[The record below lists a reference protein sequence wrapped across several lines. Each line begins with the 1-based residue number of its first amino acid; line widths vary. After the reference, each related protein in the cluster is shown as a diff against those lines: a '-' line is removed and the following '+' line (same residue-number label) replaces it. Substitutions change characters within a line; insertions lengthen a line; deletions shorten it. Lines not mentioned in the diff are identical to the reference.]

1 MSQMYRV
8 QSKFSFNKLFAS
20 FAVGVA
26 GVVGLASS
34 FAITANAMDS
44 IKFMI
49 PANPG
54 GGWDTTGRNLAQ
66 AMIKAGVIKN
76 AQFDNKG
83 GAGGTIGLAQ
93 FVNTSKGDGNAI
105 MVGGMVMVG
114 GIILNKSAVNLS
126 MVTPLARL
134 TGEYEVIVVPAA
146 SPIKT
151 LNDLIA
157 KLKAEPGSVSWGGG
171 SAGGTDHILAGM
183 IAQAVGVDPAK
194 VNYIPYAGGGEAQ
207 AAILGGH
214 VTVGVSGF
222 SEFASQI
229 KAGKFR
235 ALAISSDK
243 KIAGI
248 DVPTLRDQ
256 GVAVDLFNWRGVF
269 GAPGITDAQKKALI
283 AALDTTVKSPAWK
296 EVLTKQEWT
305 DIYLAGDAFTK
316 YIDDENKRIG
326 DILGKLALKK

>member
-1 MSQMYRV
+1 MSRSSPQ
-8 QSKFSFNKLFAS
+8 FSAS
-20 FAVGVA
+20 RLLGALI
-26 GVVGLASS
+26 VGLASS
-34 FAITANAMDS
+34 FALSASALDS
-44 IKFMI
+44 VKFMI

-54 GGWDTTGRNLAQ
+54 GGWDSTGRNLGQ
-66 AMIKAGVIKN
+66 AMVKAGAVKN
-76 AQFDNKG
+76 VQYDNKG

-114 GIILNKSAVNLS
+114 GIILNKSAVNLG

-151 LNDLIA
+151 MKDLVA
-157 KLKAEPGSVSWGGG
+157 KFKADPGSVSWGGG

-183 IAQAVGVDPAK
+183 IAQAVGVDPSK

-207 AAILGGH
+207 AALLGNH
-214 VTVGVSGF
+214 VTAGVSGY
-222 SEFASQI
+222 SEFAAQI

-235 ALAISSDK
+235 ALAISADK
-243 KIAGI
+243 KIPGI
-248 DVPTLRDQ
+248 DVATLKDQ
-256 GVAVDLFNWRGVF
+256 GIDVELFNWRGVF
-269 GAPGITDAQKKALI
+269 AAPGITDAQKKALL
-283 AALDTTVKSPAWK
+283 AAVETTVKSAGWK
-296 EVLTKQEWT
+296 EVLAKQDWT
-305 DIYLAGDAFTK
+305 DIYMAGDAFNK
-316 YIDDENKRIG
+316 YLDDENKRIG

>member
-1 MSQMYRV
+1 MKTLSRLLGACA
-8 QSKFSFNKLFAS
+8 FAAS
-20 FAVGVA
+20 FVLGTSAVA
-26 GVVGLASS
+26 
-34 FAITANAMDS
+34 FDS
-44 IKFMI
+44 VKFMI

-54 GGWDTTGRNLAQ
+54 GGWDQTGRNLSA

-93 FVNTSKGDGNAI
+93 FVNTSKGDANAV

-114 GIILNKSAVNLS
+114 GIILNKSAVNLG

-134 TGEYEVIVVPAA
+134 TGEYEVLVVPAN

-151 LNDLIA
+151 LKDLTD
-157 KLKAEPGSVSWGGG
+157 KLKADPGSVSWGGG

-183 IAQAVGVDPAK
+183 IAGAVGVDPSK

-214 VTVGVSGF
+214 VTVGVSGYGEF
-222 SEFASQI
+222 SAQI
-229 KAGKFR
+229 KGGKFR

-243 KIAGI
+243 RTAGI
-248 DVPTLRDQ
+248 DIPTLKEQ
-256 GVAVDLFNWRGVF
+256 GVNVDLFNWRGVF
-269 GAPGITDAQKKALI
+269 GAPGITDAQKKELL
-283 AALDTTVKSPAWK
+283 AAIDATAKSPAWK
-296 EVLTKQEWT
+296 ETLTKMDWT
-305 DIYLAGDAFTK
+305 DIYLPGDAFGK
-316 YIDDENKRIG
+316 YLDEENKRIG
-326 DILGKLALKK
+326 DILAKLNLKK

>member
-1 MSQMYRV
+1 MVHSHLVRKSSQ
-8 QSKFSFNKLFAS
+8 FSISRAVAALV
-20 FAVGVA
+20 VGVA
-26 GVVGLASS
+26 SSIALSAS
-34 FAITANAMDS
+34 ALDTV
-44 IKFMI
+44 KFMI

-66 AMIKAGVIKN
+66 AMTKAGAIKN
-76 AQFDNKG
+76 SQFDNKG

-114 GIILNKSAVNLS
+114 GIILNKSAVNLG

-134 TGEYEVIVVPAA
+134 TGEYEVLVVPAA

-151 LNDLIA
+151 LKDLTD
-157 KLKAEPGSVSWGGG
+157 KFKADPGSVSWGGG

-214 VTVGVSGF
+214 VTVGVSGY
-222 SEFASQI
+222 SEFAGQI

-235 ALAISSDK
+235 ALAISADK

-248 DVPTLRDQ
+248 DVATLRDQ

-269 GAPGITDAQKKALI
+269 GAPGITDAQKTALI
-283 AALDTTVKSPAWK
+283 NALSTTVKSAAWK
-296 EVLTKQEWT
+296 EVLTKQDWT
-305 DIYLAGDAFTK
+305 DIYLDGEPFAK
-316 YIDDENKRIG
+316 YLADENKRIG

>member
-1 MSQMYRV
+1 MKQLHL
-8 QSKFSFNKLFAS
+8 KFSVPHLIG
-20 FAVGVA
+20 AVL
-26 GVVGLASS
+26 VGLASS
-34 FAITANAMDS
+34 FALSAFALDTV
-44 IKFMI
+44 KFMI

-54 GGWDTTGRNLAQ
+54 GGWDTTGRNLGQ
-66 AMIKAGVIKN
+66 AMIKAGAVKN
-76 AQFDNKG
+76 TQFDNKG

-93 FVNTSKGDGNAI
+93 FVNTAKGDGNAI

-134 TGEYEVIVVPAA
+134 TGEYEELVVPAA

-151 LNDLIA
+151 LKELTD
-157 KLKAEPGSVSWGGG
+157 KLKADPGSVSWGGG

-183 IAQAVGVDPAK
+183 IALAVGVDPAK

-214 VTVGVSGF
+214 VTVGVSGY
-222 SEFASQI
+222 SEFAGQI

-248 DVPTLRDQ
+248 DVATLRDQ

-269 GAPGITDAQKKALI
+269 GAPGITDQQKKELL
-283 AALDTTVKSPAWK
+283 AALDTTVKSAAWK
-296 EVLTKQEWT
+296 EVLVKQDWT
-305 DIYLAGDAFTK
+305 DIYQSGDAFDK
-316 YIDDENKRIG
+316 YIVEENKRIG
-326 DILGKLALKK
+326 DILGKLNLKK

>member
-1 MSQMYRV
+1 MKTLSRLLGACA
-8 QSKFSFNKLFAS
+8 FAAS
-20 FAVGVA
+20 FVLGTSAVA
-26 GVVGLASS
+26 
-34 FAITANAMDS
+34 FDS
-44 IKFMI
+44 VKFMI

-54 GGWDTTGRNLAQ
+54 GGWDQTGRNLSA

-114 GIILNKSAVNLS
+114 GIILNKSAVNLG

-134 TGEYEVIVVPAA
+134 TGEYEVLVVPAN

-151 LNDLIA
+151 LKDLTD
-157 KLKAEPGSVSWGGG
+157 KLKADPGSVSWGGG

-183 IAQAVGVDPAK
+183 IAGAVGVDPSK

-214 VTVGVSGF
+214 VTVGVSGYGEF
-222 SEFASQI
+222 SAQI
-229 KAGKFR
+229 KGGKFR

-243 KIAGI
+243 RTAGI
-248 DVPTLRDQ
+248 DIPTLKEQ
-256 GVAVDLFNWRGVF
+256 GVNVDLFNWRGVF
-269 GAPGITDAQKKALI
+269 GAPGITDAQKKELL
-283 AALDTTVKSPAWK
+283 AAIDATAKSPAWK
-296 EVLTKQEWT
+296 ETLTKMDWT
-305 DIYLAGDAFTK
+305 DIYLPGDAFGK
-316 YIDDENKRIG
+316 YLDEENKRIG
-326 DILGKLALKK
+326 DILAKLNLKK

>member
-1 MSQMYRV
+1 MSRSSPQ
-8 QSKFSFNKLFAS
+8 FSAS
-20 FAVGVA
+20 RLLGALI
-26 GVVGLASS
+26 VGLASS
-34 FAITANAMDS
+34 FALSASALDS
-44 IKFMI
+44 VKFMI

-54 GGWDTTGRNLAQ
+54 GGWDSTGRNLGQ
-66 AMIKAGVIKN
+66 AMVKAGAVKN
-76 AQFDNKG
+76 VQYDNKG

-114 GIILNKSAVNLS
+114 GIILNKSAVNLG

-151 LNDLIA
+151 MKDLVA
-157 KLKAEPGSVSWGGG
+157 KFKADPGSVSWGGG

-183 IAQAVGVDPAK
+183 IAQAVGVDPSK

-207 AAILGGH
+207 AALLGNH
-214 VTVGVSGF
+214 VTAGVSGY
-222 SEFASQI
+222 SEFAAQI

-235 ALAISSDK
+235 ALAISADK
-243 KIAGI
+243 KIPGIDIATLKDQGI
-248 DVPTLRDQ
+248 DVE
-256 GVAVDLFNWRGVF
+256 LFNWRGVF
-269 GAPGITDAQKKALI
+269 AAPGITDAQKKALL
-283 AALDTTVKSPAWK
+283 AAVETTVKSAGWK
-296 EVLTKQEWT
+296 EVLAKQDWT
-305 DIYLAGDAFTK
+305 DIYMAGDAFNK
-316 YIDDENKRIG
+316 YLDDENKRIG

>member
-1 MSQMYRV
+1 MMNVRFV
-8 QSKFSFNKLFAS
+8 PRLLA
-20 FAVGVA
+20 ALLVGVA
-26 GVVGLASS
+26 SA
-34 FAITANAMDS
+34 FAMSAQALDS
-44 IKFMI
+44 VKFMI

-54 GGWDTTGRNLAQ
+54 GGWDTTGRNLGQ
-66 AMIKAGVIKN
+66 AMTKAGAVKN
-76 AQFDNKG
+76 VQYDNKG

-93 FVNTSKGDGNAI
+93 FVNTAKGDGNAI

-114 GIILNKSAVNLS
+114 GIILNKSAVNLG

-134 TGEYEVIVVPAA
+134 TGEYEVLVVPAS
-146 SPIKT
+146 SPIKSMK
-151 LNDLIA
+151 DLVA
-157 KLKAEPGSVSWGGG
+157 QFKTNPGSVSWGGG

-183 IAQAVGVDPAK
+183 IAQAVGVEPSK

-214 VTVGVSGF
+214 VTVGVSGY
-222 SEFASQI
+222 SEFAGQI

-235 ALAISSDK
+235 ALALSSDK
-243 KIAGI
+243 RIPGIDIPTLKDQGI
-248 DVPTLRDQ
+248 DVE
-256 GVAVDLFNWRGVF
+256 LFNWRGVF
-269 GAPGITDAQKKALI
+269 GAPGITDAQKKALL

-296 EVLTKQEWT
+296 EVLTKQDWT
-305 DIYLAGDAFTK
+305 DIYMSGDAFTK